1 MLSIIFLLIALY
13 IFAQIGGAL
22 GNSGYRG
29 KARMQLGE
37 AKILV
42 ALLAKVAKSDGHVSE
57 SEAAMISE
65 ILDDLVRQMGAG
77 EREREAL
84 KLVYKL
90 EKESL
95 ANVRELAEKYNQTYR
110 PSPSRKTGLI
120 YFFLN
125 LAYVDRGFSAA
136 ERRTISQICD
146 GLGLPEH
153 IQSQMFAT
161 FERSFYGTYYE
172 NGGSQSSSAYDE
184 YDGYST
190 RSGGYWDKYGGRST
204 GGYGSS
210 SYGGGTGYGYG
221 GSAGSGY
228 GGSQSS
234 SGYGGGY
241 SSGSY
246 GGYSSGYGGYSGGS
260 QSSAKSKRDPYEILG
275 LSKDATFSEIK
286 KKYRELVKKYH
297 PDILMGKGADEEII
311 QEGTKRLQEIN
322 EAYKILKERFGEK

>member
-1 MLSIIFLLIALY
+1 
-13 IFAQIGGAL
+13 
-22 GNSGYRG
+22 
-29 KARMQLGE
+29 MQLGE

-77 EREREAL
+77 ERERQAL

-90 EKESL
+90 EKENL

-146 GLGLPEH
+146 GLGIAEH
-153 IQSQMFAT
+153 IQSQIFAT

-221 GSAGSGY
+221 GTAGSGY

-234 SGYGGGY
+234 SGSYGGY
-241 SSGSY
+241 S
-246 GGYSSGYGGYSGGS
+246 GGYSSGYSGGS
-260 QSSAKSKRDPYEILG
+260 QGYGSAKSKRDPYEILG

-322 EAYKILKERFGEK
+322 EAYKILKKRFGEK

>member
-13 IFAQIGGAL
+13 IFAQIGVAF

-29 KARMQLGE
+29 KAQMQLAE

-42 ALLAKVAKSDGHVSE
+42 ALLAKVAKSDGYVSE

-77 EREREAL
+77 ERERQAL

-90 EKESL
+90 EKENL

-146 GLGLPEH
+146 GLGIAEH
-153 IQSQMFAT
+153 IQSQIFAT

-221 GSAGSGY
+221 GTTGSGY

-234 SGYGGGY
+234 GG
-241 SSGSY
+241 S
-246 GGYSSGYGGYSGGS
+246 YGGYSGGS
-260 QSSAKSKRDPYEILG
+260 QGSAKSKRDPYEILG

-311 QEGTKRLQEIN
+311 QEGTKKLQEIN

>member
-1 MLSIIFLLIALY
+1 MLGIVFLLIALY
-13 IFAQIGGAL
+13 IFAQIGGVFS
-22 GNSGYRG
+22 NSGYRS
-29 KARMQLGE
+29 KALMQLGE

-90 EKESL
+90 EKENL

-172 NGGSQSSSAYDE
+172 NGGAQSDTAYDE

-234 SGYGGGY
+234 GGYDGGY
-241 SSGSY
+241 SD
-246 GGYSSGYGGYSGGS
+246 GYSSGYSGGS
-260 QSSAKSKRDPYEILG
+260 QGSAKSKRDPYEILG

>member
-22 GNSGYRG
+22 SNSGYRG
-29 KARMQLGE
+29 KAQMQLGE

-42 ALLAKVAKSDGHVSE
+42 ALLAKVAKSDGYVSE

-90 EKESL
+90 EKENL

-153 IQSQMFAT
+153 IQSQIFAT

-172 NGGSQSSSAYDE
+172 NGGAQSDSAYDE

-210 SYGGGTGYGYG
+210 SYGGGTGYGYS

-234 SGYGGGY
+234 GGY
-241 SSGSY
+241 D
-246 GGYSSGYGGYSGGS
+246 GGYSGGS
-260 QSSAKSKRDPYEILG
+260 QGSAKSKRDPYEILG

>member
-13 IFAQIGGAL
+13 IFAQIGVAL

-84 KLVYKL
+84 KLVYKV

-172 NGGSQSSSAYDE
+172 NGGAQSDSAYDE

-221 GSAGSGY
+221 GTTGSGY

-234 SGYGGGY
+234 GGSYGGGY
-241 SSGSY
+241 S
-246 GGYSSGYGGYSGGS
+246 GGYGSGYSGSS
-260 QSSAKSKRDPYEILG
+260 QGSAKSKRDPYEILG
-275 LSKDATFSEIK
+275 LPKDATFSEIK

>member
-22 GNSGYRG
+22 SNSGYRG
-29 KARMQLGE
+29 KAQMQLAE

-42 ALLAKVAKSDGHVSE
+42 ALLAKVAKSDGYVSE

-77 EREREAL
+77 ERERQAL

-90 EKESL
+90 EKENL
-95 ANVRELAEKYNQTYR
+95 ENVRELAEKYNQTYG

-125 LAYVDRGFSAA
+125 LAYVDRGFSVA

-146 GLGLPEH
+146 GLGIAEH
-153 IQSQMFAT
+153 IQSQIFAT

-221 GSAGSGY
+221 GTAGSGY

-234 SGYGGGY
+234 SGYGG
-241 SSGSY
+241 
-246 GGYSSGYGGYSGGS
+246 YSGGS
-260 QSSAKSKRDPYEILG
+260 QGSAKSKRDPYEILG

>member
-1 MLSIIFLLIALY
+1 MLGIVFLLIALY
-13 IFAQIGGAL
+13 IFAQIGGVF

-90 EKESL
+90 EKENLS
-95 ANVRELAEKYNQTYR
+95 NVRELAEKYNQTYR

-221 GSAGSGY
+221 GTAGSGY

-234 SGYGGGY
+234 SGSYGGGY
-241 SSGSY
+241 S
-246 GGYSSGYGGYSGGS
+246 GGYGSDYSGGS

-311 QEGTKRLQEIN
+311 QEGTKKLQEIN

>member
-13 IFAQIGGAL
+13 IFAQIGVAF

-29 KARMQLGE
+29 KAQMQLAE

-172 NGGSQSSSAYDE
+172 NGGAQSDSAYDE

-210 SYGGGTGYGYG
+210 SYGGGTGYGYS

-234 SGYGGGY
+234 G
-241 SSGSY
+241 GSY
-246 GGYSSGYGGYSGGS
+246 GGYSGSGGGS
-260 QSSAKSKRDPYEILG
+260 QGYGSTKSKRDPYEILG

-311 QEGTKRLQEIN
+311 QEGTKKLQEIN

>member
-1 MLSIIFLLIALY
+1 
-13 IFAQIGGAL
+13 
-22 GNSGYRG
+22 
-29 KARMQLGE
+29 MQLAE

-42 ALLAKVAKSDGHVSE
+42 ALLAKVAKSDGYVSE

-221 GSAGSGY
+221 GTTGSGY

-234 SGYGGGY
+234 G
-241 SSGSY
+241 GSY
-246 GGYSSGYGGYSGGS
+246 SGYSGGS
-260 QSSAKSKRDPYEILG
+260 QGSAKSKRDPYEILG

-311 QEGTKRLQEIN
+311 QEGTKKLQEIN

>member
-1 MLSIIFLLIALY
+1 MLSVIFLLIALY
-13 IFAQIGGAL
+13 IFAQIGGAF

-77 EREREAL
+77 ERERQAL

-153 IQSQMFAT
+153 IQSQIFAT

-172 NGGSQSSSAYDE
+172 NGGAQSGPARDE
-184 YDGYST
+184 YDGYGS

-221 GSAGSGY
+221 GTADSGY

-234 SGYGGGY
+234 SGSYGGGY
-241 SSGSY
+241 S
-246 GGYSSGYGGYSGGS
+246 GGYGSDYSGGS
-260 QSSAKSKRDPYEILG
+260 QGSAKSKRDPYEILG

-311 QEGTKRLQEIN
+311 QEGTKKLQEIN

>member
-1 MLSIIFLLIALY
+1 MLSVIFILIALY

-29 KARMQLGE
+29 KAQMQLGE

-42 ALLAKVAKSDGHVSE
+42 ALLAKIAKSDGHVSE
-57 SEAAMISE
+57 AEAAMISE
-65 ILDDLVRQMGAG
+65 ILDDLVRQMGGG

-146 GLGLPEH
+146 GLGIAEH
-153 IQSQMFAT
+153 IQSQIFAT

-172 NGGSQSSSAYDE
+172 NGGAQSDTAYDE

-210 SYGGGTGYGYG
+210 SSYGGGTGYGYG
-221 GSAGSGY
+221 GTTGSGY

-234 SGYGGGY
+234 GGY
-241 SSGSY
+241 D
-246 GGYSSGYGGYSGGS
+246 GGYSGGS
-260 QSSAKSKRDPYEILG
+260 QGYGSAKSKRDPYEILG

-311 QEGTKRLQEIN
+311 QEGTKKLQEIN

>member
-1 MLSIIFLLIALY
+1 MLGIVFLLIALY
-13 IFAQIGGAL
+13 IFAQIGGVF

-29 KARMQLGE
+29 KALMQLGE

-57 SEAAMISE
+57 SEATMISE

-77 EREREAL
+77 EREREVL
-84 KLVYKL
+84 KLVYKV

-146 GLGLPEH
+146 GLGIAEH
-153 IQSQMFAT
+153 IQSQIFAT

-172 NGGSQSSSAYDE
+172 NGGSQSDTAYDE

-221 GSAGSGY
+221 GTAGSGY

-234 SGYGGGY
+234 SG
-241 SSGSY
+241 SY
-246 GGYSSGYGGYSGGS
+246 GGYSSGS
-260 QSSAKSKRDPYEILG
+260 QGSAKTKRDPYEILG

-311 QEGTKRLQEIN
+311 QEGTKKLQEIN

>member
-1 MLSIIFLLIALY
+1 
-13 IFAQIGGAL
+13 
-22 GNSGYRG
+22 
-29 KARMQLGE
+29 MQLGE

-153 IQSQMFAT
+153 IQSQIFAT

-221 GSAGSGY
+221 GTTGSGY

-234 SGYGGGY
+234 GG
-241 SSGSY
+241 S
-246 GGYSSGYGGYSGGS
+246 YGGYSGGS
-260 QSSAKSKRDPYEILG
+260 QGSAKSKRDPYEILG
-275 LSKDATFSEIK
+275 LSKDATFNEIK

-311 QEGTKRLQEIN
+311 QEGTKKLQEIN

>member
-13 IFAQIGGAL
+13 IFAQIGVAF

-29 KARMQLGE
+29 KAQMQLGE

-42 ALLAKVAKSDGHVSE
+42 ALLAKVAKSDGYVSE

-77 EREREAL
+77 ERERQAL

-90 EKESL
+90 EKENL

-146 GLGLPEH
+146 GLGIAEH
-153 IQSQMFAT
+153 IQSQIFAT

-172 NGGSQSSSAYDE
+172 NGGAQSSSAYDE
-184 YDGYST
+184 YDGYGT

-221 GSAGSGY
+221 GTAGSGY
-228 GGSQSS
+228 RGSQSS
-234 SGYGGGY
+234 SGYGG
-241 SSGSY
+241 
-246 GGYSSGYGGYSGGS
+246 YSSGYGGGYSGSS
-260 QSSAKSKRDPYEILG
+260 QGSAKSKRDPYEILG

-311 QEGTKRLQEIN
+311 QEGTKKLQEIN

>member
-1 MLSIIFLLIALY
+1 MLGIVFLLIALY
-13 IFAQIGGAL
+13 IFAQIGGVF

-77 EREREAL
+77 ERECEAL
-84 KLVYKL
+84 KLVYKV

-221 GSAGSGY
+221 GTAGSGY

-234 SGYGGGY
+234 SGSYGGGY
-241 SSGSY
+241 S
-246 GGYSSGYGGYSGGS
+246 GGYGSDYSGGS

-311 QEGTKRLQEIN
+311 QEGTKKLQEIN

>member
-1 MLSIIFLLIALY
+1 MLSVIFILIALY

-29 KARMQLGE
+29 KARMQLAE

-84 KLVYKL
+84 KLVYKV

-172 NGGSQSSSAYDE
+172 NGGAQSDSAYDE

-221 GSAGSGY
+221 GSAGTGY

-234 SGYGGGY
+234 SGYGGY
-241 SSGSY
+241 SGS
-246 GGYSSGYGGYSGGS
+246 GGGS
-260 QSSAKSKRDPYEILG
+260 QGSAKTKRDPYEILG

>member
-1 MLSIIFLLIALY
+1 MLSVIFLLIALY
-13 IFAQIGGAL
+13 IFAQIGGAF

-37 AKILV
+37 AKSLV

-77 EREREAL
+77 ERERQAL

-90 EKESL
+90 EKENL

-146 GLGLPEH
+146 GLGIAEH
-153 IQSQMFAT
+153 IQSQIFAT

-172 NGGSQSSSAYDE
+172 NGGAQNDTAYDE

-221 GSAGSGY
+221 GTAGSGY

-234 SGYGGGY
+234 G
-241 SSGSY
+241 GSY
-246 GGYSSGYGGYSGGS
+246 SGYSGGS
-260 QSSAKSKRDPYEILG
+260 QGSAKSKRDPYEILG
-275 LSKDATFSEIK
+275 LSKDATFNEIK

-297 PDILMGKGADEEII
+297 PDILMGKGADEEIV
-311 QEGTKRLQEIN
+311 QEGTKKLQEIN

>member
-22 GNSGYRG
+22 SNSGYRG
-29 KARMQLGE
+29 KAQMQLAE

-42 ALLAKVAKSDGHVSE
+42 ALLAKVAKSDGYVSE

-77 EREREAL
+77 ERERQAL

-90 EKESL
+90 EKENL

-153 IQSQMFAT
+153 IQSQIFAT

-221 GSAGSGY
+221 GTAGSGY

-234 SGYGGGY
+234 G
-241 SSGSY
+241 GSY
-246 GGYSSGYGGYSGGS
+246 GGYSSGS
-260 QSSAKSKRDPYEILG
+260 QGSAKSKRDPYEILG

>member
-13 IFAQIGGAL
+13 IFAQIGGVF

-29 KARMQLGE
+29 KARMQLAE

-146 GLGLPEH
+146 GFGIAEH
-153 IQSQMFAT
+153 IQSQIFAT

-172 NGGSQSSSAYDE
+172 NGGVQSDTAYDE

-221 GSAGSGY
+221 GTAGSGY

-234 SGYGGGY
+234 SG
-241 SSGSY
+241 SY
-246 GGYSSGYGGYSGGS
+246 GGYSGSGGDS
-260 QSSAKSKRDPYEILG
+260 QGSAKTKRDPYEILG

-311 QEGTKRLQEIN
+311 QEGTKKLQEIN

>member
-1 MLSIIFLLIALY
+1 MLGIVFLLIALY
-13 IFAQIGGAL
+13 IFAQIGGVF

-29 KARMQLGE
+29 KALMQLGE

-84 KLVYKL
+84 KLVYKV

-172 NGGSQSSSAYDE
+172 NGGAQSDTAYDE

-221 GSAGSGY
+221 GSTGSGY

-234 SGYGGGY
+234 G
-241 SSGSY
+241 GSY
-246 GGYSSGYGGYSGGS
+246 GSYSGGS

-275 LSKDATFSEIK
+275 LSKDATFNEIK

-297 PDILMGKGADEEII
+297 PDILMGKGADEDII
-311 QEGTKRLQEIN
+311 QEGTKKLQEIN

>member
-1 MLSIIFLLIALY
+1 MLGVVFLLIALY
-13 IFAQIGGAL
+13 IFAQIGGVF

-77 EREREAL
+77 ERECEAL
-84 KLVYKL
+84 KLVYKV

-221 GSAGSGY
+221 GTAGSGY

-234 SGYGGGY
+234 SGSYGGGY
-241 SSGSY
+241 S
-246 GGYSSGYGGYSGGS
+246 GGYGSDYSGGS

-311 QEGTKRLQEIN
+311 QEGTKKLQEIN

>member
-13 IFAQIGGAL
+13 IFAQIGVAF

-29 KARMQLGE
+29 KAQMQLAE

-42 ALLAKVAKSDGHVSE
+42 ALLAKVAKSDGYVSE

-90 EKESL
+90 EKENL
-95 ANVRELAEKYNQTYR
+95 ANARELAEKYNQTYR

-146 GLGLPEH
+146 GLGIAEH
-153 IQSQMFAT
+153 IQSQIFAT

-172 NGGSQSSSAYDE
+172 NGGAQSSSAYDE

-221 GSAGSGY
+221 GTAGTGY

-234 SGYGGGY
+234 G
-241 SSGSY
+241 GSY
-246 GGYSSGYGGYSGGS
+246 GGGYSSGYGGYSGGS
-260 QSSAKSKRDPYEILG
+260 QGSAKSKRDPYEILG

-311 QEGTKRLQEIN
+311 QEGTKKLQEIN

>member
-29 KARMQLGE
+29 KVRMQLGE

-65 ILDDLVRQMGAG
+65 ILDDLVRQMSAG
-77 EREREAL
+77 ERERQAL

-95 ANVRELAEKYNQTYR
+95 TNVRELAEKYNQTYR

-146 GLGLPEH
+146 GLGIAEH
-153 IQSQMFAT
+153 IQSQIFAT

-172 NGGSQSSSAYDE
+172 NGGAQSDTAYDE

-221 GSAGSGY
+221 GTAGSDY

-234 SGYGGGY
+234 GG
-241 SSGSY
+241 S
-246 GGYSSGYGGYSGGS
+246 YGGYSGGS

-311 QEGTKRLQEIN
+311 QEGTKKLQEIN

>member
-22 GNSGYRG
+22 SNSGYRG
-29 KARMQLGE
+29 KAQMQLGE

-42 ALLAKVAKSDGHVSE
+42 ALLAKVAKSDGYVSE

-90 EKESL
+90 EKENL

-153 IQSQMFAT
+153 IQSQIFAT

-172 NGGSQSSSAYDE
+172 NGGAQSSSAYDE

-221 GSAGSGY
+221 GTAGSSY

-234 SGYGGGY
+234 SG
-241 SSGSY
+241 Y

-260 QSSAKSKRDPYEILG
+260 QGSAKSKRDPYEILG
-275 LSKDATFSEIK
+275 LSKDATFNEIK

>member
-13 IFAQIGGAL
+13 IFAQIGVAF

-29 KARMQLGE
+29 KAQMQLAE

-90 EKESL
+90 EKENL

-146 GLGLPEH
+146 GLGIAEH
-153 IQSQMFAT
+153 IQSQIFAT

-221 GSAGSGY
+221 GS
-228 GGSQSS
+228 QS
-234 SGYGGGY
+234 

-260 QSSAKSKRDPYEILG
+260 QGSAKSKRDPYEILG

-311 QEGTKRLQEIN
+311 QEGTKKLQEIN

>member
-13 IFAQIGGAL
+13 IFAQIGGAF

-172 NGGSQSSSAYDE
+172 NGGAQSDTAYDE

-210 SYGGGTGYGYG
+210 SYGGGTGYDYG

-234 SGYGGGY
+234 GGY
-241 SSGSY
+241 D
-246 GGYSSGYGGYSGGS
+246 GGYSGGS
-260 QSSAKSKRDPYEILG
+260 QGSAKTKRDPYEILG

>member
-1 MLSIIFLLIALY
+1 MLGIVFLLIALY
-13 IFAQIGGAL
+13 IFAQIGGVF

-29 KARMQLGE
+29 KALMQLGE

-84 KLVYKL
+84 KLVYKV

-172 NGGSQSSSAYDE
+172 NGGAQSDSAYDE

-221 GSAGSGY
+221 GSAGTGY
-228 GGSQSS
+228 GGSQS
-234 SGYGGGY
+234 
-241 SSGSY
+241 
-246 GGYSSGYGGYSGGS
+246 SSGYGGYSGGS

-311 QEGTKRLQEIN
+311 QEGTKKLQEIN

>member
-1 MLSIIFLLIALY
+1 MLSVIFILIALY

-29 KARMQLGE
+29 KAQMQLGE

-84 KLVYKL
+84 KLVYKV

-172 NGGSQSSSAYDE
+172 NGGAQSDAAYDE

-210 SYGGGTGYGYG
+210 SYGGGTSYGYG
-221 GSAGSGY
+221 GTTGSGY

-234 SGYGGGY
+234 SG
-241 SSGSY
+241 SY
-246 GGYSSGYGGYSGGS
+246 GGYSSGS
-260 QSSAKSKRDPYEILG
+260 QGSAKSKRDPYEILG

-311 QEGTKRLQEIN
+311 QEGTKKLQEIN

>member
-1 MLSIIFLLIALY
+1 VLSVIFLLIALY

-29 KARMQLGE
+29 KARMQLAE

-77 EREREAL
+77 ERERQAL

-90 EKESL
+90 EKENL

-146 GLGLPEH
+146 GLGIAEH
-153 IQSQMFAT
+153 IQSQIFAT

-172 NGGSQSSSAYDE
+172 NGGAQNDTAYDE

-221 GSAGSGY
+221 GTAGSGY
-228 GGSQSS
+228 GGSQ
-234 SGYGGGY
+234 G
-241 SSGSY
+241 
-246 GGYSSGYGGYSGGS
+246 
-260 QSSAKSKRDPYEILG
+260 SAKTKRDPYEILG
-275 LSKDATFSEIK
+275 LSKDATFNEIK

-311 QEGTKRLQEIN
+311 QEGTKKLQEIN

>member
-1 MLSIIFLLIALY
+1 MLSVIFLLIALY
-13 IFAQIGGAL
+13 IFAQIGGAF

-77 EREREAL
+77 ERERQAL

-90 EKESL
+90 EKENL

-146 GLGLPEH
+146 GLGIAEH
-153 IQSQMFAT
+153 IQSQIFAT

-172 NGGSQSSSAYDE
+172 NGGAQNDTAYDE

-221 GSAGSGY
+221 GTAGSGY

-234 SGYGGGY
+234 G
-241 SSGSY
+241 GSY
-246 GGYSSGYGGYSGGS
+246 SGYSGGS
-260 QSSAKSKRDPYEILG
+260 QGSAKSKRDPYEILG
-275 LSKDATFSEIK
+275 LSKDATFNEIK

-297 PDILMGKGADEEII
+297 PDILMGKGADEEIV
-311 QEGTKRLQEIN
+311 QEGTKKLQEIN

>member
-1 MLSIIFLLIALY
+1 MLGIVFLLIALY
-13 IFAQIGGAL
+13 IFAQIGGVF

-29 KARMQLGE
+29 KALMQLGE

-84 KLVYKL
+84 KLVYKV

-172 NGGSQSSSAYDE
+172 NGGAQSSSAYDE

-221 GSAGSGY
+221 GTAGSGY

-234 SGYGGGY
+234 SGYGG
-241 SSGSY
+241 
-246 GGYSSGYGGYSGGS
+246 YSSGYSGGYSGGS
-260 QSSAKSKRDPYEILG
+260 QGSAKTKRDPYEILG
-275 LSKDATFSEIK
+275 LSKDATFNEIK

-311 QEGTKRLQEIN
+311 QEGTKKLQEIN

>member
-1 MLSIIFLLIALY
+1 MLGVVFLLIALY
-13 IFAQIGGAL
+13 IFAQIGGVF

-29 KARMQLGE
+29 KAQMQLAE

-42 ALLAKVAKSDGHVSE
+42 ALLAKVAKSDGYVSE

-84 KLVYKL
+84 KLVYKV

-221 GSAGSGY
+221 GS
-228 GGSQSS
+228 QSS
-234 SGYGGGY
+234 G
-241 SSGSY
+241 GSY
-246 GGYSSGYGGYSGGS
+246 GGGYSGGS
-260 QSSAKSKRDPYEILG
+260 QGYGSVKSKRDPYEILG

>member
-1 MLSIIFLLIALY
+1 MLGIVFLLIALY
-13 IFAQIGGAL
+13 IFAQIGGAF

-84 KLVYKL
+84 KLVYKV

-146 GLGLPEH
+146 GLGLAEH

-172 NGGSQSSSAYDE
+172 NGGAQSDTAYDE

-221 GSAGSGY
+221 GSAGTGY

-234 SGYGGGY
+234 GGSYGGGY
-241 SSGSY
+241 GS
-246 GGYSSGYGGYSGGS
+246 GYSGGS
-260 QSSAKSKRDPYEILG
+260 QGSAKSKRDPYEILG

-311 QEGTKRLQEIN
+311 QEGTKKLQEIN

>member
-1 MLSIIFLLIALY
+1 VLGIVFLLIALY
-13 IFAQIGGAL
+13 IFAQIGGVF

-84 KLVYKL
+84 KLVYKV

-221 GSAGSGY
+221 GTAGSGY

-234 SGYGGGY
+234 SGSYGGGY
-241 SSGSY
+241 S
-246 GGYSSGYGGYSGGS
+246 GGYGSDYSGGS

-311 QEGTKRLQEIN
+311 QEGTKKLQEIN

>member
-1 MLSIIFLLIALY
+1 
-13 IFAQIGGAL
+13 
-22 GNSGYRG
+22 
-29 KARMQLGE
+29 MQLGE

-84 KLVYKL
+84 KLVYKV

-172 NGGSQSSSAYDE
+172 NGGAQSDTAYDE

-221 GSAGSGY
+221 GTAGSGY

-234 SGYGGGY
+234 SG
-241 SSGSY
+241 SY
-246 GGYSSGYGGYSGGS
+246 GGYSSEYSGGYSGGS

-311 QEGTKRLQEIN
+311 QEGTKKLQEIN

>member
-1 MLSIIFLLIALY
+1 
-13 IFAQIGGAL
+13 
-22 GNSGYRG
+22 
-29 KARMQLGE
+29 MQLGE

-84 KLVYKL
+84 KLVYKV

-172 NGGSQSSSAYDE
+172 NGGAQSDSAYDE

-221 GSAGSGY
+221 GTTGSGY
-228 GGSQSS
+228 GGSQS
-234 SGYGGGY
+234 

-311 QEGTKRLQEIN
+311 QEGTKKLQEIN

>member
-22 GNSGYRG
+22 SNSGYRG

-146 GLGLPEH
+146 GLGIAEH
-153 IQSQMFAT
+153 IQSQIFAT
-161 FERSFYGTYYE
+161 FERSFYGIYYE
-172 NGGSQSSSAYDE
+172 NGGAQSSSAYDE

-210 SYGGGTGYGYG
+210 SYGGGTGYGYS

-234 SGYGGGY
+234 GGSYGGGY
-241 SSGSY
+241 S
-246 GGYSSGYGGYSGGS
+246 GGYGSGYSGGS
-260 QSSAKSKRDPYEILG
+260 QGYGSAKSKRDPYEILG
-275 LSKDATFSEIK
+275 LSKDATFNEIK

>member
-29 KARMQLGE
+29 KAQMQLAE

-65 ILDDLVRQMGAG
+65 VLDDLVRQMGAG

-172 NGGSQSSSAYDE
+172 NGGAQSDAAYDE

-210 SYGGGTGYGYG
+210 SYGGGTGYGYSG
-221 GSAGSGY
+221 TAGSGY

-234 SGYGGGY
+234 SGYGGY
-241 SSGSY
+241 SSGSQ
-246 GGYSSGYGGYSGGS
+246 G
-260 QSSAKSKRDPYEILG
+260 SAKSKRDPYEILG
-275 LSKDATFSEIK
+275 LSKDATFNEIK

-297 PDILMGKGADEEII
+297 PDILMGKGADEEIV
-311 QEGTKRLQEIN
+311 QEGTKKLQEIN

>member
-29 KARMQLGE
+29 KAQMQLAE

-90 EKESL
+90 EKENL

-172 NGGSQSSSAYDE
+172 NGGAQSDSAYDE

-221 GSAGSGY
+221 GTTGSGY

-234 SGYGGGY
+234 G
-241 SSGSY
+241 GSY
-246 GGYSSGYGGYSGGS
+246 GGSYGGYSGGS
-260 QSSAKSKRDPYEILG
+260 QGYGSAKSKRDPYEILG

-311 QEGTKRLQEIN
+311 QEGTKKLQEIN